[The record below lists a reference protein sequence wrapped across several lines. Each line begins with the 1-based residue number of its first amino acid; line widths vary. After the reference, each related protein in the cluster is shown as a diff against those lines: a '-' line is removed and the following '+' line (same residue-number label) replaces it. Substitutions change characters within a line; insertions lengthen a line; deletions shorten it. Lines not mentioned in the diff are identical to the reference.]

1 MLRTLRSLVLVFL
14 AAGIATGA
22 FLQSLGNETLNNAAE
37 VVQAFGAVWLNGL
50 RMTVAPLVF
59 ALLVAAVASV
69 ASAVATGRLAAR
81 AVLLF
86 TGLLFFAGIYAVIA
100 SKGLLAIWPVDP
112 AAAEAFLAGAAQSGV
127 EPARL
132 AGFSDWL
139 QSLVPANVF
148 RAAAEDAILPLTVFA
163 ILFGFAATRLAPEP
177 RALIVNIFSAISEAM
192 VVIIHW
198 ILAFAPFGVFALALG
213 VGLNVGFGAAGLLA
227 QYAIFVSL
235 CIIGVIAFAYL
246 FAVMFGR
253 VGVLRFAAAIAPA
266 QVVAASTQSSIATLP
281 AMLEVARGP
290 LGVPKR
296 VADIILPMAV
306 AVFRFTSPVGNLAV
320 CFFVAALYGFE
331 PSLLQIVGA
340 IFVAYAISIAAVGLP
355 GQVSFITS
363 VAPICAAL
371 GLPTEVLGILIA
383 VEVVPDIFR
392 TIGNVTGD
400 LMAATIL
407 KREAAGEATPNPADA
422 PADALA

>member
-1 MLRTLRSLVLVFL
+1 MFKLMRSLVLVFL
-14 AAGIATGA
+14 IAGIALGA
-22 FLQSLGNETLNNAAE
+22 LLQSLNNAALNSAAE
-37 VVQAFGAVWLNGL
+37 IVAAFGAVWLNAL
-50 RMTVAPLVF
+50 RMTVVPLVF

-69 ASAVATGRLAAR
+69 ANAVATGRLAAR

-86 TGLLFFAGIYAVIA
+86 TAFLFFAGVYVVFAA
-100 SKGLLAIWPVDP
+100 NGLLWLWPVDRE
-112 AAAEAFLAGAAQSGV
+112 AADAFLAGAAQSGV

-132 AGFSDWL
+132 SGFSDWL
-139 QSLVPANVF
+139 QSLVPVNVF

-163 ILFGFAATRLAPEP
+163 ILFGFAATRLSPEP
-177 RALIVNIFSAISEAM
+177 RAQLVGLFTAIADTM

-198 ILAFAPFGVFALALG
+198 ILLAAPFGVFALALG
-213 VGLNVGFGAAGLLA
+213 VGLTVGFGAAGLLA
-227 QYAIFVSL
+227 QYAIIVSL
-235 CIIGVIAFAYL
+235 CIIGVTLFGYL
-246 FAVMFGR
+246 FAVLFGR
-253 VGVLRFAAAIAPA
+253 IGLLKFAAAIAPA

-281 AMLEVARGP
+281 AMIEVARGG
-290 LGVPKR
+290 LNVPKR
-296 VADIILPMAV
+296 VADLVLPMAV

-320 CFFVAALYGFE
+320 CFFVAALYGHE
-331 PSLLQIVGA
+331 PSLLQIGGA

-400 LMAATIL
+400 LMATTIL
-407 KREAAGEATPNPADA
+407 RRADPGAAADG
-422 PADALA
+422 P

>member
-1 MLRTLRSLVLVFL
+1 MFRLMRSLVLVFL
-14 AAGIATGA
+14 IAGIALGA
-22 FLQSLGNETLNNAAE
+22 WLQSIDAAALNSAAE
-37 VVQAFGAVWLNGL
+37 IVAAFGAVWLNAL
-50 RMTVAPLVF
+50 RMTVVPLVF

-69 ASAVATGRLAAR
+69 ANAVATGRLAAR

-86 TGLLFFAGIYAVIA
+86 TGFLFFAGVYAVLA
-100 SKGLLAIWPVDP
+100 AKGLLALWPVDR

-139 QSLVPANVF
+139 QSLVPVNVF
-148 RAAAEDAILPLTVFA
+148 RSAAEDAILPLTVFA
-163 ILFGFAATRLAPEP
+163 ILFGFAATRLQPEP
-177 RALIVNIFSAISEAM
+177 RALLVGMFAAIADTM
-192 VVIIHW
+192 VIIIHW
-198 ILAFAPFGVFALALG
+198 VLLAAPFGVFALALG

-227 QYAIFVSL
+227 QYAIIVSL
-235 CIIGVIAFAYL
+235 CIIGITLFGYL
-246 FAVMFGR
+246 FAVVFGR
-253 VGVLRFAAAIAPA
+253 IGLGRFAAAIAPA

-281 AMLEVARGP
+281 AMIEVARGS
-290 LGVPKR
+290 LDVPKR
-296 VADIILPMAV
+296 IADIILPMAV

-320 CFFVAALYGFE
+320 CFFVAALYGYE
-331 PSLLQIVGA
+331 PGVLQIAGA
-340 IFVAYAISIAAVGLP
+340 IFVAFAISIAAVGLP

-363 VAPICAAL
+363 IAPICAAL

-400 LMAATIL
+400 LMATTIL
-407 KREAAGEATPNPADA
+407 RRADPEAAAIEQTA
-422 PADALA
+422 

>member
-1 MLRTLRSLVLVFL
+1 MIKLMRSLVLLFL
-14 AAGIATGA
+14 IAGIALGA
-22 FLQSLGNETLNNAAE
+22 LLQSIDDATLNSAAE
-37 VVQAFGAVWLNGL
+37 IVAAFGAVWLNAL
-50 RMTVAPLVF
+50 RMTVVPLVF
-59 ALLVAAVASV
+59 ALLVGAVASV
-69 ASAVATGRLAAR
+69 ANAVATGLLAAR
-81 AVLLF
+81 AVLVF
-86 TGLLFFAGIYAVIA
+86 TGFLFFAGVYVVFAA
-100 SKGLLAIWPVDP
+100 KGLLWLWPVDR
-112 AAAEAFLAGAAQSGV
+112 AAAEAFLAGAAQAGA

-132 AGFSDWL
+132 AGFSAWL
-139 QSLVPANVF
+139 QSLVPVNVF

-163 ILFGFAATRLAPEP
+163 ILFGFAATRLKPEP
-177 RALIVNIFSAISEAM
+177 RTQLVGLFTAISDTM

-198 ILAFAPFGVFALALG
+198 ILLAAPFGVFALALG

-227 QYAIFVSL
+227 QYAIIVSL
-235 CIIGVIAFAYL
+235 CIIGVTLFGYL
-246 FAVMFGR
+246 FAVAFGG
-253 VGVLRFAAAIAPA
+253 VGLMKFAAAIAPA

-281 AMLEVARGP
+281 AMIEAARGS
-290 LGVPKR
+290 LNVPKR
-296 VADIILPMAV
+296 VADLVLPMAV

-320 CFFVAALYGFE
+320 CFFVATLYGYE
-331 PSLLQIVGA
+331 PSLLQISGA

-400 LMAATIL
+400 LMATTIL
-407 KREAAGEATPNPADA
+407 RRSDPDATAGADSGGSPAAP
-422 PADALA
+422 

>member
-14 AAGIATGA
+14 AAGVATGA

-37 VVQAFGAVWLNGL
+37 VVQAFGAVWLNAL

-69 ASAVATGRLAAR
+69 ASAMATGRLAAR

-86 TGLLFFAGIYAVIA
+86 TGLLFFAGVYAVLA
-100 SKGLLAIWPVDP
+100 SKGLLALWPVDP
-112 AAAEAFLAGAAQSGV
+112 VAAEAFLAGAAQSGV
-127 EPARL
+127 EPARV

-163 ILFGFAATRLAPEP
+163 ILFGFAATRLELSS
-177 RALIVNIFSAISEAM
+177 RALIVNIFSAISDAM

-253 VGVLRFAAAIAPA
+253 VGLLRFAAAIAPA

-331 PSLLQIVGA
+331 PSVLQIIGA
-340 IFVAYAISIAAVGLP
+340 FFVASAGVSLASSAASRLRIVVAIRSPVTLPIVRKISGTTSTAISMP
-355 GQVSFITS
+355 STS
-363 VAPICAAL
+363 VGRPSAAQIGATL
-371 GLPTEVLGILIA
+371 VMNDTCPGKPTAAMLIA
-383 VEVVPDIFR
+383 
-392 TIGNVTGD
+392 
-400 LMAATIL
+400 
-407 KREAAGEATPNPADA
+407 
-422 PADALA
+422 